1 MLNST
6 SDYREYI
13 QQTAELLGLKLTPE
27 YLPGVQDNF
36 ERIAAIASLVTEFEL
51 PPELESAATFEP

>member
-1 MLNST
+1 MTFNL
-6 SDYREYI
+6 DYSEYI
-13 QQTAELLGLKLTPE
+13 EQTAELLGLKIQPE
-27 YLPGVQDNF
+27 YLSQVQDNF

>member
-1 MLNST
+1 MT
-6 SDYREYI
+6 SNLDYSEYI
-13 QQTAELLGLKLTPE
+13 EQTAELLGLKIQPE
-27 YLPGVQDNF
+27 YLSQVQDNF